1 MITEWSRDSSPS
13 NKPRSENFGVCENSS
28 VFLKVFFFFEKIKT
42 KLRTEAT
49 CELISLN
56 IIIPI
61 YFTFR
66 NQLNQQVSKMS
77 EAEFDD
83 ESNSQD
89 LFENEHHDRESD
101 EDTEDASE
109 TDMVKNETEYM
120 EIKEQIYQ
128 EKLSLLKEQLNQLNE
143 GSHPEYVKK
152 LKTIEYQYEERMFLN
167 DAYLEVEKERIEQ
180 EYINE
185 QEAAARDFEE
195 RKINLKESLIVD
207 LEEKRKTIENERIS
221 LEFNSDSYESKP
233 ATTRKLR
240 RRPNDPTPAPEKRK
254 RGSPAQLNQL
264 LEESD
269 ILDDLK
275 IINHSAKWIIIL

>member
-1 MITEWSRDSSPS
+1 
-13 NKPRSENFGVCENSS
+13 
-28 VFLKVFFFFEKIKT
+28 
-42 KLRTEAT
+42 
-49 CELISLN
+49 
-56 IIIPI
+56 
-61 YFTFR
+61 
-66 NQLNQQVSKMS
+66 MS

-275 IINHSAKWIIIL
+275 IINHSAK

>member
-1 MITEWSRDSSPS
+1 
-13 NKPRSENFGVCENSS
+13 
-28 VFLKVFFFFEKIKT
+28 
-42 KLRTEAT
+42 
-49 CELISLN
+49 
-56 IIIPI
+56 
-61 YFTFR
+61 
-66 NQLNQQVSKMS
+66 MS

-89 LFENEHHDRESD
+89 CDLFENEHPERESD

-128 EKLSLLKEQLNQLNE
+128 EKLSLLKEQLSQLND
-143 GSHPEYVKK
+143 GTHPEFVKK
-152 LKTIEYQYEERMFLN
+152 LKVIEIQYEERLFYN

-180 EYINE
+180 EYISE
-185 QEAAARDFEE
+185 KEAAARDFED
-195 RKINLKESLIVD
+195 RKVNLKESLIVD
-207 LEEKRKTIENERIS
+207 LEEKRKMIENERIS

-240 RRPNDPTPAPEKRK
+240 RRPNDPTTPAPEKRK

-275 IINHSAKWIIIL
+275 IINHSTK

>member
-1 MITEWSRDSSPS
+1 
-13 NKPRSENFGVCENSS
+13 
-28 VFLKVFFFFEKIKT
+28 
-42 KLRTEAT
+42 
-49 CELISLN
+49 
-56 IIIPI
+56 
-61 YFTFR
+61 
-66 NQLNQQVSKMS
+66 MS
-77 EAEFDD
+77 EAEYDD

-89 LFENEHHDRESD
+89 LFENDHDRESD

-109 TDMVKNETEYM
+109 TDNMKNESEYM

-128 EKLSLLKEQLNQLNE
+128 EKLLLLKDQLNQLNE
-143 GSHPEYVKK
+143 GTHAEFVKK
-152 LKTIEYQYEERMFLN
+152 LKTYEFQYEERMFLN

-185 QEAAARDFEE
+185 QEAAKRDFEE
-195 RKINLKESLIVD
+195 RKVNLKESLIAD
-207 LEEKRKTIENERIS
+207 LEEKRKMIENERIS
-221 LEFNSDSYESKP
+221 LEFNSDTYEPKP

-264 LEESD
+264 LEECD

-275 IINHSAKWIIIL
+275 KIINSTK